1 MLSQLSYSPT
11 GRAKLPPRAGAV
23 KTRTGATRGVS
34 ALRRAERF
42 WYFGRFAPEW
52 RNRQTQGPQKAP
64 ALAAVW
70 VRVPPPAPPPAA
82 ERIQPPGGR
91 RTPRAPGAL
100 AGASLEEEFPMRR
113 SLVSFAALVALLAP
127 ILAASGA
134 SAQMREFTGKVDKI
148 SKKEMI
154 VDNRMGD
161 KVKFE
166 KLDSTTVEGEKKDWK
181 NVKKNDWVTVQWKM
195 IDKPRKAYK
204 VVVLPPR
211 KEVGEEVE

>member
-1 MLSQLSYSPT
+1 
-11 GRAKLPPRAGAV
+11 
-23 KTRTGATRGVS
+23 
-34 ALRRAERF
+34 
-42 WYFGRFAPEW
+42 
-52 RNRQTQGPQKAP
+52 
-64 ALAAVW
+64 
-70 VRVPPPAPPPAA
+70 
-82 ERIQPPGGR
+82 
-91 RTPRAPGAL
+91 
-100 AGASLEEEFPMRR
+100 MRR
-113 SLVSFAALVALLAP
+113 SLVTLAALVALLAP
-127 ILAASGA
+127 IFVAAGA

-204 VVVLPPR
+204 VTVLPPK
-211 KEVGEEVE
+211 KEEGEDVE